1 MKKIFS
7 YLILL
12 LIATAPTASLAADN
26 NSGVT
31 AKHVRNFVKKGN
43 EAYNAGNYAQAETFY
58 RDAIQE
64 DPTSS
69 AALFN
74 LALTL
79 TRKNGNPLKSSTTA
93 QPAKE
98 GEQKSDPKADAYSN
112 PVSLFENVIA
122 LNRDE
127 KLVRYSYY
135 NLGNI
140 YFEAE
145 DYAKAIE
152 CYKDVLRRDP
162 DHIKSRQ
169 NLRIAQL
176 KLQEQQNQN
185 KDQNKDQNQNQNQ
198 DQNKDQNQNQQDQQD
213 QKDKKDQQNQNDKK
227 DQDKDK
233 QQEKS
238 DNSQNPQNKNQNQ
251 NQGGTSSSGKQSMS
265 KENSD
270 KILESVRKQEE
281 QTRKKVEKRK
291 SNQTTRRMTDRPW

>member
-12 LIATAPTASLAADN
+12 MIATAPTASLAADN
-26 NSGVT
+26 NSGIT

-79 TRKNGNPLKSSTTA
+79 TRKNGNPLKSATTA

-185 KDQNKDQNQNQNQ
+185 KDQNKDQNQNQ

>member
-1 MKKIFS
+1 MKRLYS
-7 YLILL
+7 LLIL
-12 LIATAPTASLAADN
+12 ISLVSVNIFAAADA

-31 AKHVRNFVKKGN
+31 AKHVRNFIKKGN
-43 EAYNAGNYAQAETFY
+43 EAYYAGDYAKAETFY

-64 DPTSS
+64 DATSS

-79 TRKNGNPLKSSTTA
+79 TRKNGNPLKNTA
-93 QPAKE
+93 ESKGTDKATE
-98 GEQKSDPKADAYSN
+98 GNKSDAYSN

-127 KLVRYSYY
+127 NLVRDSYY
-135 NLGNI
+135 NLGNL
-140 YFEAE
+140 YYDAE

-152 CYKDVLRRDP
+152 NYKDVLRRDQN
-162 DHIKSRQ
+162 HVKARQ

-176 KLQEQQNQN
+176 KLQEQQNQ
-185 KDQNKDQNQNQNQ
+185 QNQNQQNQQNQ
-198 DQNKDQNQNQQDQQD
+198 DQNQDQDKQDQQNQQD
-213 QKDKKDQQNQNDKK
+213 KNNQQNQNDKK

-238 DNSQNPQNKNQNQ
+238 DNSQNSQNQNKNQ

-281 QTRKKVEKRK
+281 QTRKKVERKR
-291 SNQTTRRMTDRPW
+291 SNQTTRRTTDRPW